1 MCAILAEIDASNRQL
16 ATAGNDGQQQAMVS
30 GQQATL
36 IVIEGQLFTLGR
48 PSPAPVA
55 VPRAAAM
62 RNVEL
67 ECETCWHW
75 ESLCS
80 CRCTAL
86 DNGVAVAVAVLL
98 LAAPLALWH
107 AK

>member
-1 MCAILAEIDASNRQL
+1 
-16 ATAGNDGQQQAMVS
+16 MVC

-48 PSPAPVA
+48 PSRPAPVA
-55 VPRAAAM
+55 VAVPSCSNAKCQIRM
-62 RNVEL
+62 RNVL
-67 ECETCWHW
+67 
-75 ESLCS
+75 
-80 CRCTAL
+80 AL
-86 DNGVAVAVAVLL
+86 GVAVVVAALRWTMELPLL

>member
-1 MCAILAEIDASNRQL
+1 MCAILAEIDASNRQ
-16 ATAGNDGQQQAMVS
+16 QQQLQAMVC

-55 VPRAAAM
+55 VAMPSCSNAKCQIRM
-62 RNVEL
+62 RNVL
-67 ECETCWHW
+67 A
-75 ESLCS
+75 LGVA
-80 CRCTAL
+80 AL

-98 LAAPLALWH
+98 LLLAAPLALWH